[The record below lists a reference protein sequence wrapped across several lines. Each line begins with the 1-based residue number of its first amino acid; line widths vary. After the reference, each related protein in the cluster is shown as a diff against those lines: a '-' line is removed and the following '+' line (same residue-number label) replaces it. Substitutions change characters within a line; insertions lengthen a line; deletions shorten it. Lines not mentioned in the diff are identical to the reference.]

1 MSEGQ
6 VSPTIYRDSPDAL
19 SVLLARL
26 ALKAEVYVDGDFCG
40 TWAVD
45 TAGSRRIPFHLIVEG
60 NAWLHFPESTPRALK
75 RRDLVVFPKDPHHVI
90 ASSPESP
97 QLIP

>member
-1 MSEGQ
+1 MSEDQ

-60 NAWLHFPESTPRALK
+60 NAWLYFPESTPRAL
-75 RRDLVVFPKDPHHVI
+75 
-90 ASSPESP
+90 
-97 QLIP
+97 